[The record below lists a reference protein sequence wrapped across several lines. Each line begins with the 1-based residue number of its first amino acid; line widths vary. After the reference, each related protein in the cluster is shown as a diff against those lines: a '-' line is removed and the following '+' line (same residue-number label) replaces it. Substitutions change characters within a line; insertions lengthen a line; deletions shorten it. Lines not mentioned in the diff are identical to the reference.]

1 MNFSCIIACFNGE
14 NYLKEAID
22 SVMRQLGI
30 NDELIIV
37 NDGSTDNTN
46 TIISSFK
53 DTRILPIHLIKNIG
67 FSAARNEGLK
77 IASKEYI
84 CFLDHDDLWP
94 QNRQQL
100 IINALNNNPD
110 AGLIYGKIEQ
120 FFSPELKNELQKKYK
135 IPPAIH
141 SSFSGGVVIKRSII
155 KEAGL
160 FDSNFK
166 KGEWIDL
173 LSKINRLQI
182 IKIPINDTLLLRRI
196 HDKNNSLQ
204 NKSMAD
210 YFPALKKHILRH
222 K

>member
-14 NYLKEAID
+14 NYLKEAVE
-22 SVMRQLGI
+22 SVISQLMF

-37 NDGSTDNTN
+37 NDGSTDNTQA
-46 TIISSFK
+46 IISSYK
-53 DTRILPIHLIKNIG
+53 DSRIIPIHLSKNIG
-67 FSAARNEGLK
+67 FSSARNEGLK

-84 CFLDHDDLWP
+84 SFLDHDDLWP
-94 QNRQQL
+94 LDRQKL
-100 IINALNNNPD
+100 IIDTLNKNPD
-110 AGLIYGKIEQ
+110 AGLVYGKIEQ
-120 FFSPELKNELQKKYK
+120 FFSPELKDQLEKKYK
-135 IPPAIH
+135 LPPVMH
-141 SSFSGGVVIKRSII
+141 SPFSGGIVIKRSII
-155 KEAGL
+155 EEAEL

-173 LSKINRLQI
+173 LSKMNKLQI
-182 IKIPINDTLLLRRI
+182 KKILINDTLLLRRI

-210 YFPALKKHILRH
+210 YLPALKKHILRY

>member
-22 SVMRQLGI
+22 SVMWQFGI

-37 NDGSTDNTN
+37 NDGSTDNTH

-53 DTRILPIHLIKNIG
+53 DTRILPIHLVKNTG

-110 AGLIYGKIEQ
+110 VGLIYGKIEH
-120 FFSPELKNELQKKYK
+120 FFSPELKNQLQKKYK
-135 IPPAIH
+135 IPPVMYTD
-141 SSFSGGVVIKRSII
+141 FSGGSVVKRSVIE
-155 KEAGL
+155 EAGL

-173 LSKINRLQI
+173 LSKLNKLQI
-182 IKIPINDTLLLRRI
+182 IKIPINNILLLRRI
-196 HDKNNSLQ
+196 HDKNNSVQ

-210 YFPALKKHILRH
+210 YLPALKKHILRH